1 MEWIVEYYKDVE
13 GNEPAAGF
21 IDTLQEKTKAKV
33 FRTIKML
40 KEYGVLLKEPYTRQI
55 RENERFYNQ
64 RRGEIMK
71 KAATKGYIRGTTL
84 DEYKAEQM
92 KDPEFKKAWDDLEP
106 EFELLGSMIKARE
119 RKKISQAELAE
130 RLGTKQSAISR
141 LERGAFSKATVETLR
156 KIADALDSR
165 LIIKLQ
171 AKKAG

>member
-1 MEWIVEYYKDVE
+1 
-13 GNEPAAGF
+13 
-21 IDTLQEKTKAKV
+21 
-33 FRTIKML
+33 
-40 KEYGVLLKEPYTRQI
+40 
-55 RENERFYNQ
+55 
-64 RRGEIMK
+64 MK
-71 KAATKGYIRGTTL
+71 KVATKGYIRGTTL
-84 DEYKAEQM
+84 DEYVAEQM
-92 KDPEFKKAWDDLEP
+92 KNPEFKKAWDDLEP

-119 RKKISQAELAE
+119 RNKISQAELAK

>member
-1 MEWIVEYYKDVE
+1 M
-13 GNEPAAGF
+13 
-21 IDTLQEKTKAKV
+21 KTKATVKKYERG
-33 FRTIKML
+33 RTLEEHI
-40 KEYGVLLKEPYTRQI
+40 EES
-55 RENERFYNQ
+55 
-64 RRGEIMK
+64 
-71 KAATKGYIRGTTL
+71 
-84 DEYKAEQM
+84 M

-119 RKKISQAELAE
+119 RKKISQAELAK

>member
-1 MEWIVEYYKDVE
+1 
-13 GNEPAAGF
+13 
-21 IDTLQEKTKAKV
+21 
-33 FRTIKML
+33 
-40 KEYGVLLKEPYTRQI
+40 
-55 RENERFYNQ
+55 
-64 RRGEIMK
+64 MK
-71 KAATKGYIRGTTL
+71 KATTKGYTRGTTL
-84 DEYKAEQM
+84 DAYITKQM

-119 RKKISQAELAE
+119 RKKISQAELAK

-141 LERGAFSKATVETLR
+141 LERGAFSKATVETLK

>member
-1 MEWIVEYYKDVE
+1 
-13 GNEPAAGF
+13 
-21 IDTLQEKTKAKV
+21 
-33 FRTIKML
+33 
-40 KEYGVLLKEPYTRQI
+40 
-55 RENERFYNQ
+55 
-64 RRGEIMK
+64 MK
-71 KAATKGYIRGTTL
+71 KAITKGYTRGTTL

-92 KDPEFKKAWDDLEP
+92 KNPEFKKAWDDLEP

-119 RKKISQAELAE
+119 RKKISQAELAK

-141 LERGAFSKATVETLR
+141 LERGAFSKATVETLK